1 MEKRH
6 LTLAEITETQNRVSR
21 SKNSK
26 SEAIRN
32 QVNSM
37 KESPEIL
44 RSHGVSLYLR
54 NGHLKK
60 FYLNLKKQG
69 DTDMQ

>member
-44 RSHGVSLYLR
+44 RSH
-54 NGHLKK
+54 
-60 FYLNLKKQG
+60 
-69 DTDMQ
+69 